1 MNMRIRQPA
10 RRPLGPTKNCFNSNV
25 GWKLGWKDS
34 VDTTDKFSAAFTG
47 FANVIFLSSIRIGP
61 GIYEIEGSRPKILP
75 RVLRFVFSPVPIQVV
90 SGRQKTLQRIL
101 PPAVSR

>member
-1 MNMRIRQPA
+1 MESIDKAIHGVVSKSSIQSIIRAIFQQP
-10 RRPLGPTKNCFNSNV
+10 S
-25 GWKLGWKDS
+25 
-34 VDTTDKFSAAFTG
+34 TG

-61 GIYEIEGSRPKILP
+61 GIHEIEGSRSEIR

-101 PPAVSR
+101 P